1 VPPTGV
7 GWLKGPR
14 AAASMAAPE
23 ERGRAAAAAVE
34 MEEAAAL
41 AETASGC
48 AADPAGVEAGRG
60 AFAAAGAVEGSCLVL
75 ADSVDSSVEIS
86 RDCIVNFWGQVAK
99 GLRDFFL
106 RAPCRDQIFLEKIKL
121 PDNEVV
127 KENSGEISMLLP
139 VSRAGDRTVPRRIG
153 VAEEDTLEDR
163 VCMAVQLQVLR
174 RD

>member
-1 VPPTGV
+1 
-7 GWLKGPR
+7 
-14 AAASMAAPE
+14 
-23 ERGRAAAAAVE
+23 

-48 AADPAGVEAGRG
+48 AAGLAGVEAGRE

-75 ADSVDSSVEIS
+75 ADSVDSSVEIR
-86 RDCIVNFWGQVAK
+86 RDCVVNIWAK
-99 GLRDFFL
+99 WQKGWETFSYVQHAETR
-106 RAPCRDQIFLEKIKL
+106 QFLEKIKL
-121 PDNEVV
+121 PDNQVV
-127 KENSGEISMLLP
+127 KDNSGVIFMHLP

-153 VAEEDTLEDR
+153 VAEEDTLEDQ